1 VIHRRILRPVLFRLD
16 PERAHTIVMGGLA
29 GLARLAP
36 IGRLVERRFRVDDP
50 RLRQE
55 LFGLSF
61 PNPVGLA
68 AGFDKQAHAVP
79 VWANLGFGFAEV
91 GTITAQPQPGNPK
104 PRVFRLPEDRALVNR
119 LGFNSDGSEAVA
131 RRLADWEETGR
142 AHRIPLGVNIGKTK
156 VAEDA
161 ATDYVTTFARVA
173 QYADYVAVNISSP
186 NTPGLRDLQ
195 ERDALELLL
204 TRLEAANR
212 THNLRKPILV
222 KIAPDLDLGAVEA
235 IVGIARDRGV
245 SGLIVS
251 NTTVARTGVTS
262 PLAGEAGGLSGVPL
276 RARADDLL
284 RHVHT
289 LAPAMPIVGVGGIF
303 SGADAWAKIL
313 AGASL
318 VQIYTGLVYEGAG
331 LPRRIN
337 EDLRLLMDQ
346 AGVRSLAEAVGQGG

>member
-1 VIHRRILRPVLFRLD
+1 MFFRLD
-16 PERAHTIVMGGLA
+16 AERAHNVAMGCLA
-29 GLARLAP
+29 ALARLAP
-36 IGRLVERRFRVDDP
+36 LGRLIERRQAVVDA

-91 GTITAQPQPGNPK
+91 GTITAEPQPGNPK
-104 PRVFRLPEDRALVNR
+104 PRIFRLPGDRAVINR
-119 LGFNSDGSEAVA
+119 LGFNSDGAAVVA
-131 RRLADWEETGR
+131 RRLAAWEETGR

-161 ATDYVTTFARVA
+161 A
-173 QYADYVAVNISSP
+173 ADYVAAFTRVARNADYIAVNVSSP

-195 ERDALELLL
+195 ERDALETLLS
-204 TRLEAANR
+204 RLAAANHVQGLA
-212 THNLRKPILV
+212 TPILV
-222 KIAPDLDLGAVEA
+222 KIAPDLDHGALEA

-245 SGLIVS
+245 SGLIVA
-251 NTTVARTGVTS
+251 NTTIGRTGATS
-262 PLAGEAGGLSGVPL
+262 PLIAEAGGMSGAPLRDLAKEVVRQVYALSGGL
-276 RARADDLL
+276 
-284 RHVHT
+284 
-289 LAPAMPIVGVGGIF
+289 PIIGVGGIF
-303 SGADAWAKIL
+303 SAADAWAKIL

-318 VQIYTGLVYEGAG
+318 VQVYTGFVYEGPG

-337 EDLRLLMDQ
+337 RELLTLMEQ
-346 AGVRSLAEAVGQGG
+346 AGVRSLAEVVGGG

>member
-1 VIHRRILRPVLFRLD
+1 MFRLD
-16 PERAHTIVMGGLA
+16 PERAHTIVMAGLS
-29 GLARLAP
+29 GLARLTPVGLLA
-36 IGRLVERRFRVDDP
+36 ERRLRVDDP
-50 RLRQE
+50 RLRQD

-104 PRVFRLPEDRALVNR
+104 PRIFRLAEDRALVNR
-119 LGFNSDGSEAVA
+119 LGFNSEGSEAVA
-131 RRLADWEETGR
+131 RRLANWEDTGR

-173 QYADYVAVNISSP
+173 QFADYVAVNVSSP

-195 ERDALELLL
+195 ERDALERLL
-204 TRLEAANR
+204 TRLAAANR
-212 THNLRKPILV
+212 ANSLRKPILV
-222 KIAPDLDLGAVEA
+222 KVAPDLDPGALEA
-235 IVGIARDRGV
+235 IVGIARDQGV

-251 NTTVARTGVTS
+251 NTTIGRDGATS
-262 PLAGEAGGLSGVPL
+262 PLAAEAGGLSGAPL
-276 RARADDLL
+276 RDLADDVL
-284 RHVHT
+284 RRAHRVAGG
-289 LAPAMPIVGVGGIF
+289 LPIIGVGGIF
-303 SGADAWAKIL
+303 SAEDAWRKIL

-318 VQIYTGLVYEGAG
+318 VQVYTGFVYEGAG
-331 LPRRIN
+331 LPKRIN
-337 EDLRLLMDQ
+337 QDLLLLMDQ
-346 AGVRSLAEAVGQGG
+346 AGVGSIGEAVGQE